1 MPTKLDSFPMLGES
15 KKGESRDIKIS
26 ETFVTLVIRMN
37 KKADEF
43 DKDVFLDSLRFA
55 MGEKEVYFLG
65 KPDDISKD
73 SEDSVEVKTVSSSIS
88 ALRLLQTNDKL
99 KDGKGKGNI
108 IQKLKDTFN
117 ITSIESPD
125 LPTFEKSELYKK
137 FEERQKT
144 KTKNPQEELIPV

>member
-108 IQKLKDTFN
+108 I
-117 ITSIESPD
+117 
-125 LPTFEKSELYKK
+125 
-137 FEERQKT
+137 
-144 KTKNPQEELIPV
+144 